1 MFRQLELLVGE
12 NVLAFFQI
20 IVFDIVSCM
29 IFRWL
34 FMPLLI
40 MIYGIIHEQ

>member
-20 IVFDIVSCM
+20 IVFDVVSCM
-29 IFRWL
+29 IFKWL

-40 MIYGIIHEQ
+40 TICGIIHEQ